1 MCKEGS
7 SGGRLTFQRKDL
19 RMKNTVFQNLSEE
32 ILENRIW
39 KGTILMKKIAHLLF
53 GRLTIVG
60 LSIII
65 QVLWMA
71 VVLWKFSYQFTY
83 ANLAIRVIAIVVVLI
98 IVNKWVNPVN
108 KLSWTFLILLS
119 PILGLL
125 VYFLF
130 GRSGLTKGTQRRMDA
145 VNREVVV
152 HLTRDEAA
160 EESLKEQ
167 DLSVYNQSKYIND
180 YAGFPLYRNT
190 ATKYYECGEDMFTD
204 MLDALRKAEHF
215 IFLEYFIINEGYM
228 FQTIVDILEQKVKDG
243 VEVRLIYDDVGC
255 VSTLPPQYYK
265 KLQAKGI
272 KCAAFNPFRPI
283 ISVVM
288 NNRDHRKIFVVDGK
302 VGFTGGINLADEYI
316 NKIERFG
323 YWKDTGIRIE
333 GEGVWSLTTMFLE
346 MWNYITRSS
355 EDYTAFKPSVYQTE
369 PFADD
374 GFVQP
379 YGDSP
384 LDHENVGENIYLNII
399 GRAKRYV
406 YIFTPYLIIDNEML
420 TALCNAAKSG
430 VDVRIVT
437 PGVPDK
443 KMVFLLTQSYYA
455 PLIRSG
461 VRIYQYTPGFIHAK
475 CFVCDD
481 EIATV
486 GSVNLDFRSLYLHF
500 ECGVWMYQSKAV
512 MQVKEDCLKTFSCSE
527 EMTLAFC
534 RNRNLFIRMLQSVMR
549 LFAPLL

>member
-1 MCKEGS
+1 
-7 SGGRLTFQRKDL
+7 
-19 RMKNTVFQNLSEE
+19 MKNTVFQNLSVCV
-32 ILENRIW
+32 LEDWFW

-53 GRLTIVG
+53 GRLTIVA
-60 LSIII
+60 LSIIL
-65 QVLWMA
+65 QVLWMFL
-71 VVLWKFSYQFTY
+71 VLWQFSYQFTY
-83 ANLAIRVIAIVVVLI
+83 VNLAIRVIAIVVVLI
-98 IVNKWVNPVN
+98 IVNKWINPTN

-119 PILGLL
+119 PVFGLL

-130 GRSGLTKGTQRRMDA
+130 GRSGLTKGTQRRMDV
-145 VNREVVV
+145 VNQEVTA
-152 HLTRDEAA
+152 HLVRDEAA
-160 EESLKEQ
+160 ERMLKRQ
-167 DLSVYNQSKYIND
+167 DMSVYNQSRYIND
-180 YAGFPLYRNT
+180 YAGFPLYRGT
-190 ATKYYECGEDMFTD
+190 STKYYECGEDMFPD
-204 MLDALRKAEHF
+204 MLEALRGAEHF

-228 FQTIVDILEQKVKDG
+228 FQTIVDLLEEKVKEG

-255 VSTLPPQYYK
+255 VSTLPPQYYR

-302 VGFTGGINLADEYI
+302 IGFTGGINLADEYI

-333 GEGVWSLTTMFLE
+333 GEGVWSLTTMFLT
-346 MWNYITRSS
+346 MWNYITHGS
-355 EDYTAFKPSVYQTE
+355 EDYAAFKPSVYQTE
-369 PFADD
+369 PFSDD

-399 GRAKRYV
+399 GRAKHYV
-406 YIFTPYLIIDNEML
+406 YIFTPYLIVDNEML

-437 PGVPDK
+437 PGIPDK

-455 PLIRSG
+455 PLLKSG

-500 ECGVWMYQSKAV
+500 ECGVWMYQSGAV
-512 MQVKEDCLKTFSCSE
+512 MQVKEDCLKTFSCSD
-527 EMTLAFC
+527 EMTLDFC

>member
-1 MCKEGS
+1 MC
-7 SGGRLTFQRKDL
+7 RLTFQRKDL
-19 RMKNTVFQNLSEE
+19 RMKNTVFQNFSEE
-32 ILENRIW
+32 VLEDCIW

-65 QVLWMA
+65 QVLWMTM
-71 VVLWKFSYQFTY
+71 VLWQFSYQFTY
-83 ANLAIRVIAIVVVLI
+83 VNLAIRVIAVVVVLI
-98 IVNKWVNPVN
+98 IVNKWVNPAN

-119 PILGLL
+119 PVFGLL

-130 GRSGLTKGTQRRMDA
+130 GRSGLTKRTQRKMDA
-145 VNREVVV
+145 VNREVTA
-152 HLTRDEAA
+152 HLVRDEAA
-160 EESLKEQ
+160 EEALKAQ
-167 DLSVYNQSKYIND
+167 DVSVYNQSKYIND

-190 ATKYYECGEDMFTD
+190 TTKYYECGEEMFPD
-204 MLDALRKAEHF
+204 MLDALRSAEHF
-215 IFLEYFIINEGYM
+215 IFLEYFIIHEGYM

-272 KCAAFNPFRPI
+272 KCAAFNPFRPV

-333 GEGVWSLTTMFLE
+333 GEGVWNLTTMFLE

-355 EDYTAFKPSVYQTE
+355 EDYTAFKPSVYQKE
-369 PFADD
+369 PFAQD

-399 GRAKRYV
+399 GRAKHYV

-455 PLIRSG
+455 PLIKNG
-461 VRIYQYTPGFIHAK
+461 VRIYQYTPGFLHAK

-512 MQVKEDCLKTFSCSE
+512 MQVKEDCLKTFSCSQ
-527 EMTLAFC
+527 EMTLDFC